1 MRIFITGATGV
12 VGRRV
17 ITSLLTAGH
26 YVTAVVRSAEKRR
39 QLGDLGV
46 NPVDVDLFDRQL
58 VRRAVA
64 GHEVVINLATRIP
77 PSSRAFLPGAWR
89 ENTRIRR
96 VASANLAAAAVGAG
110 VERFIQ
116 ESFAPI
122 YRDGGDAWLDERAP
136 LKPGRYNAAVLNAEA
151 AAARVAQDGHV
162 GVVLRFGFF
171 YGPDSGYTR
180 DMIRYV
186 RKGWAPSFGSAA
198 GFLSS
203 ISHDDAA
210 SAVIAALGAPTG
222 VYNVV
227 DDEPVR
233 RREYYDS
240 LAAVLGVAPPK
251 FPPAWLARAFGS
263 IGETLARSL
272 RIANGKFKSKTRW
285 RPSIP
290 RIQDGW
296 PRVLEEL
303 DMKDSKRTV

>member
-17 ITSLLTAGH
+17 IRSLLAAGH
-26 YVTAVVRSAEKRR
+26 YVTAVVRSADKRR
-39 QLGDLGV
+39 RLGDLGV
-46 NPVDVDLFDRQL
+46 NPVDVDLFDSQI

-89 ENTRIRR
+89 ENSRIRR
-96 VASANLAAAAVGAG
+96 VASANLAAASIAAG
-110 VERFIQ
+110 VERFVQ

-122 YRDGGDAWLDERAP
+122 YKDGGDSWLNERA
-136 LKPGRYNAAVLNAEA
+136 LVKPARYNAAVLNAEA
-151 AAARVAQDGHV
+151 AAARVAQGGRV
-162 GVVLRFGFF
+162 GVVLRFGLF
-171 YGPDSGYTR
+171 YGADSGYTR
-180 DMIRYV
+180 DTIRWV
-186 RKGWAPSFGSAA
+186 RKGWAPAFGSPA
-198 GFLSS
+198 GFVSS

-210 SAVIAALGAPTG
+210 GAVIAALGAPTG

-240 LAAVLGVAPPK
+240 LAAALAVPPPR

-263 IGETLARSL
+263 IGETLGRSQ
-272 RIANGKFKSKTRW
+272 RIANGKFERETGWK
-285 RPSIP
+285 PSIP

-296 PRVLEEL
+296 PRILKELE
-303 DMKDSKRTV
+303 S